1 MPRAAK
7 PSEIASCAEC
17 GIAFETRRGASFCCD
32 DHRIAHERRRTARG
46 KVMAPY
52 VLAWIEGKGGGHSGV
67 NPTAAKAMRELT
79 SIAREYIDED
89 RAANNG
95 KGRPSSLLYVEGLL
109 KDGARHF
116 DRKRPKRRAERSPQ
130 QTEPA

>member
-7 PSEIASCAEC
+7 QSGIASCAEC
-17 GIAFETRRGASFCCD
+17 GAAFETRRGASFCCD

-89 RAANNG
+89 RAA
-95 KGRPSSLLYVEGLL
+95 GRPSTLGYVEGLL

-116 DRKRPKRRAERSPQ
+116 DRKRPKRRAGQSPQ
-130 QTEPA
+130 QTELA